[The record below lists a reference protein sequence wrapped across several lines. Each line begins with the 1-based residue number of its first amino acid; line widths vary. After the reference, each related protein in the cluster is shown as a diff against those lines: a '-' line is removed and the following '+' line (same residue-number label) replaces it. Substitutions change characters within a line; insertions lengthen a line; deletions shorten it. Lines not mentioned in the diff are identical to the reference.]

1 MITFNELLERAKSQ
15 NIAIHTTTETQATTL
30 LEALDKK
37 GYKWNSG
44 TKLTDYSN
52 FEVYEENTC
61 YNFSACTD
69 GVLLN
74 KKVMYGPLS
83 LYQEHYTIIE
93 FTDIDFK
100 EEQ

>member
-61 YNFSACTD
+61 YNFSVD
-69 GVLLN
+69 YHGKLLD
-74 KKVMYGPLS
+74 KKIMYSPLDW
-83 LYQEHYTIIE
+83 YQDEGYTIIE
-93 FTDIDFK
+93 FSEIDF
-100 EEQ
+100 EEE